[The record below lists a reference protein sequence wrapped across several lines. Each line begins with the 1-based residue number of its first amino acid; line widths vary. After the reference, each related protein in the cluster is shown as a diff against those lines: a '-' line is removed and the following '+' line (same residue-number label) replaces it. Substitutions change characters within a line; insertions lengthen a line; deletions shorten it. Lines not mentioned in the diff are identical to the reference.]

1 MQKLSRSAED
11 PSALTQGVLGGS
23 VVQKW
28 ERNWRVGGRA
38 RAEAREQRREQ
49 WMRTA
54 TEGKTG
60 DAEWVWRRE
69 AEK

>member
-11 PSALTQGVLGGS
+11 PSASVKGS
-23 VVQKW
+23 WKVVW
-28 ERNWRVGGRA
+28 FRSGERDWRVGGRA

-49 WMRTA
+49 WMGTV

-60 DAEWVWRRE
+60 DPEWVWRRE
-69 AEK
+69 VEK